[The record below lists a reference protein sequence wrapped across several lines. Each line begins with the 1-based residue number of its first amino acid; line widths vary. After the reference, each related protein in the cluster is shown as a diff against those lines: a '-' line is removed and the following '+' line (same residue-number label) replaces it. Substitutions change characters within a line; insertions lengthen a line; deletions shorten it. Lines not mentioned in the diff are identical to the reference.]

1 MFENRKAIKPVEK
14 TIKPKKTII
23 SNYGGL
29 EAIQNIV
36 FFLFLARFYK
46 VWTMQFS
53 VFEHRS
59 NEVIVFLVSH
69 YYKQIIS
76 DRIS

>member
-14 TIKPKKTII
+14 QIKQQTKTII

-59 NEVIVFLVSH
+59 NEIIVF
-69 YYKQIIS
+69 
-76 DRIS
+76 